1 MAAST
6 PNDVMAPLP
15 SSQIWSEG
23 EGGRVVAGGAPIAL
37 FPQTWRGA
45 EGGDAPPP
53 KSGRRHRGLCSG
65 GIVGCAA
72 AAALT
77 SPPISGYVVGRVAAA
92 TANLPCPP
100 LPDPAASWGGQ
111 QRRLAAEKAARRQE
125 VGGSTGELMAALS
138 PTRFSDGDAAP
149 LPPSSSQN
157 HNPRSGRR
165 RGRRWVGLRAANF
178 LYAENIFASGWI

>member
-1 MAAST
+1 M
-6 PNDVMAPLP
+6 
-15 SSQIWSEG
+15 
-23 EGGRVVAGGAPIAL
+23 AGGAPIAL

-100 LPDPAASWGGQ
+100 FPDPAASWGGQ
-111 QRRLAAEKAARRQE
+111 QRQLAAEKAARRQE

-149 LPPSSSQN
+149 LPS
-157 HNPRSGRR
+157 
-165 RGRRWVGLRAANF
+165 LF
-178 LYAENIFASGWI
+178 LPKP